1 VETGIEQPLLSPKE
15 GISVFRFTAD
25 DQQLVALQYGLSDSH
40 AYIWNLVKEELAIS
54 HHLPIA
60 AITGL
65 ALDDRSGEFAAN
77 LLPSS
82 NNERHFLK
90 PTIQRFHT
98 ATRPSIAAFPRHHEL
113 AGFDS
118 PNQER
123 LSSWFRSQCSIR
135 CSVIVRYR
143 WAQAAG
149 CGGLLGGSILR
160 GMDTDGRT
168 RPSRIVITRY

>member
-1 VETGIEQPLLSPKE
+1 MIWVGGWGTVGLAILGRAIWLRPGEDPDPLSVRRHKRDIILTTVVASMLYTGWGTLTVWNVETGIEQPILSPTE

-40 AYIWNLVKEELAIS
+40 AYIWNLVTEELAIS

-82 NNERHFLK
+82 NNERHFLQ

-98 ATRPSIAAFPRHHEL
+98 ATGAEHR
-113 AGFDS
+113 GFS
-118 PNQER
+118 TP
-123 LSSWFRSQCSIR
+123 
-135 CSVIVRYR
+135 
-143 WAQAAG
+143 
-149 CGGLLGGSILR
+149 
-160 GMDTDGRT
+160 
-168 RPSRIVITRY
+168 P